1 MSDAHNIDDT
11 SNETQKSSDP
21 SYLEGARVYS
31 LAHGWRQFEHQREQE
46 IMLKM
51 IAHLQET
58 YSQRTMVQVSETLFA
73 VELFMNVA
81 GEERQQVELH
91 HYDDPSRD
99 ALSYPLR
106 QQRAIHHVH
115 VVDILERHQ
124 QLLEQALSWN
134 EEIIQMRLLE

>member
-11 SNETQKSSDP
+11 SNDTQN
-21 SYLEGARVYS
+21 G
-31 LAHGWRQFEHQREQE
+31 LAHGWRQFEQQREQK

-58 YSQRTMVQVSETLFA
+58 FTQRTTVQVPETLFA
-73 VELFMNVA
+73 VELFMNIA
-81 GEERQQVELH
+81 DEERQQVELH
-91 HYDDPSRD
+91 HYDDLSHD

-124 QLLEQALSWN
+124 QLLEQAFSWN
-134 EEIIQMRLLE
+134 EEIIQVRLLE